1 MVWPSSMSVG
11 IDSIYTLHQRGTS
24 QRWITRELGIDR
36 ESVARQQRLRPP
48 EPNSANALVGLLR

>member
-1 MVWPSSMSVG
+1 MSVG